1 MSKLLFTLVALSV
14 SAPLAASER
23 DIPQTARIHYADLD
37 LTRYAGQAELDRR
50 IKVALRT
57 LCAEDQQ
64 LGLFTRLQAIRCLRA
79 ATAQVSVQRAQVLAN
94 AAARPASRD
103 TALASP
109 THKPISSA
117 D

>member
-14 SAPLAASER
+14 STPLAASER
-23 DIPQTARIHYADLD
+23 DIPQTARIRSADLD

-50 IKVALRT
+50 IKVTLRT
-57 LCAEDQQ
+57 LCGEDQQ
-64 LGLFTRLQAIRCLRA
+64 LGLSKRLEEIRCLRA
-79 ATAQVSVQRAQVLAN
+79 ATAQVAVQRTQVLAN

-103 TALASP
+103 TALATP
-109 THKPISSA
+109 PRQPISRA

>member
-1 MSKLLFTLVALSV
+1 MSKLLFTLAALSV

-37 LTRYAGQAELDRR
+37 LTRDAGKAELDRR
-50 IKVALRT
+50 IKKTLSQ

-64 LGLFTRLQAIRCLRA
+64 LGLSKRLQQIRCLRA
-79 ATAQVSVQRAQVLAN
+79 ANAQVAAQRAQLLAN
-94 AAARPASRD
+94 AAARPTLRD
-103 TALASP
+103 TALTTP
-109 THKPISSA
+109 PRQPISSA

>member
-1 MSKLLFTLVALSV
+1 MSKLLFTLAALSV

-37 LTRYAGQAELDRR
+37 LTREAGKAELDRR
-50 IKVALRT
+50 IKKTLSQ

-64 LGLFTRLQAIRCLRA
+64 LGLSKRLQEIRCLRA
-79 ATAQVSVQRAQVLAN
+79 ATAQVAAQRAQVLAN

-103 TALASP
+103 TALTTP
-109 THKPISSA
+109 PRQPISSA